1 MKVNKIL
8 SRKHK
13 RWLREY
19 FKQNKISLNLK
30 ALDGILYLLR
40 TGCQWRL
47 IPASY
52 GNWKTL
58 YHLFRSWSD
67 RPWFDKIL
75 RRLLGVRRK
84 KSKRKKFPTVAIM
97 DSQSV
102 RCGLPNSVKGVDGNK
117 HIKGIKR
124 HIAVESLGLPL
135 DVIITTANVHD
146 SKAAY
151 QLVPITVSKY
161 STVKIIKA
169 DLGYKGSLKQLLNST
184 LSIDLQCV
192 KSNHG
197 TKDFIPVEG
206 RWVVERTIAWIDN
219 FRRLTCNYERLL
231 TTARAMTR
239 LAFFMILLK
248 HI

>member
-1 MKVNKIL
+1 MKSVKIL
-8 SRKHK
+8 TRKHK
-13 RWLREY
+13 RWLKNY
-19 FKQNKISLNLK
+19 FKENKISLNIK
-30 ALDGILYLLR
+30 SLDGILYLLR

-47 IPASY
+47 IPSYY

-67 RPWFDKIL
+67 RPWFDKML
-75 RRLLGVRRK
+75 KRLLVTRRMKCKRK
-84 KSKRKKFPTVAIM
+84 KSPSVAII

-102 RCGLPNSVKGVDGNK
+102 RSGLPNSVKGIDGNK

-135 DVIITTANVHD
+135 DVIVTTANIHD

-151 QLVPITVSKY
+151 QLVPSTVSKY
-161 STVKIIKA
+161 TTLKIIKA
-169 DLGYKGSLKQLLNST
+169 DLGYKGKLKYLLDSS

-192 KSNHG
+192 KSNYG
-197 TKDFIPVEG
+197 TKEFIPVEG

-219 FRRLTCNYERLL
+219 FRRLTCNYEKLL
-231 TTARAMTR
+231 STARAMTR

>member
-1 MKVNKIL
+1 MKTVKIL
-8 SRKHK
+8 SRRQK
-13 RWLREY
+13 RWLRNY
-19 FKQNKISLNLK
+19 FTENKISLNLK
-30 ALDGILYLLR
+30 SLDGILYLLR

-47 IPASY
+47 IPSYY

-67 RPWFDKIL
+67 RPWFDKML
-75 RRLLGVRRK
+75 KRLLETRRRK
-84 KSKRKKFPTVAIM
+84 CKRKKLPSVAII

-102 RCGLPNSVKGVDGNK
+102 RSGLPNSVKGIDGNK
-117 HIKGIKR
+117 HTKGIKR

-151 QLVPITVSKY
+151 QLVPSTLSKY
-161 STVKIIKA
+161 NTLKIIKA
-169 DLGYKGSLKQLLNST
+169 DLGYKGKLKHLLNST

-192 KSNHG
+192 KSNYG
-197 TKDFIPVEG
+197 TTEFIPVEG

-219 FRRLTCNYERLL
+219 FRRLKCNYERLL
-231 TTARAMTR
+231 STARSMTC
-239 LAFFMILLK
+239 LAFLLLLLK